1 MIERSIR
8 YRGGEKVNKE
18 YNFYEIWKDF
28 YSQSS
33 NIFDEK
39 MQESFPAEGLGQI
52 LEMNLQFKK
61 MIDETTERYLEFVNM
76 PTRTDLA
83 NLSSLIVNVDAKV
96 DDLEELLEEAKDNQG
111 EQAALKNE
119 FAGLKKEMKN
129 LDTKLT
135 QIMSLLK
142 VSQEA
147 K

>member
-1 MIERSIR
+1 MIERSKR
-8 YRGGEKVNKE
+8 YRGGEKVSKD
-18 YNFYEIWKDF
+18 YNLYEVWKDF

-39 MQESFPAEGLGQI
+39 MKESFPAEGLGQI

-111 EQAALKNE
+111 DQAALKSE

-129 LDTKLT
+129 LDTKLN